1 MNLTK
6 GVSVGALLL
15 GLVLA
20 PFFSVCA
27 QEALVGTWVLDPA
40 ASTTPPGSS
49 APTAGTLEIKN
60 VGGGQFIAI
69 TETTAGGM
77 VARNEITYA
86 VDGKD
91 YPFTYTPATP
101 GRPPTTHRAGQRD
114 ALQNLDPDRWAGDPD
129 RDDRRLRRRQ
139 DADTEGDG
147 RGTDRRLVERV
158 GVSTRALAT
167 SGTV

>member
-1 MNLTK
+1 VNLTR

-20 PFFSVCA
+20 PFFSVSA

-101 GRPPTTHRAGQRD
+101 GRPPTTQSIEQVSATLYKISIKIGGQEILTGTTD
-114 ALQNLDPDRWAGDPD
+114 VS
-129 RDDRRLRRRQ
+129 
-139 DADTEGDG
+139 GDG
-147 RGTDRRLVERV
+147 KTLTQKATGVGQIAGLSSASVYRREL
-158 GVSTRALAT
+158 
-167 SGTV
+167 

>member
-1 MNLTK
+1 MNLTR

-20 PFFSVCA
+20 PFFSASA
-27 QEALVGTWVLDPA
+27 QQAFVGTWVLDPA
-40 ASTTPPGSS
+40 ASTVPAAGA

-60 VGGGQFIAI
+60 VGGGQFITI
-69 TETTAGGM
+69 TETTAGEM

-101 GRPPTTHRAGQRD
+101 GRPPTTQSIGEVNATLYKGSIKAGGQEMMTVT
-114 ALQNLDPDRWAGDPD
+114 
-129 RDDRRLRRRQ
+129 
-139 DADTEGDG
+139 TEVSGDG
-147 RGTDRRLVERV
+147 KTLTQKATGVGQIAGLSSTSVYRRE
-158 GVSTRALAT
+158 
-167 SGTV
+167 